1 MLHVSHDPLKR
12 CRAIAHFR
20 LTLTPTWN
28 FYVSYVQHSN
38 CSYFTFYTYVYY
50 IAQLITILLSGAGD
64 GDDNKGKYRSFVGL

>member
-1 MLHVSHDPLKR
+1 MLPLLLPGVSS
-12 CRAIAHFR
+12 CV
-20 LTLTPTWN
+20 

-64 GDDNKGKYRSFVGL
+64 GDDNKGKYRSFVRL